1 MDRDRRASRDRDQFL
16 CNAWMRYPSFFHADD
31 RPTIFRR
38 LLLECLRGKS
48 PPTENAGQ

>member
-1 MDRDRRASRDRDQFL
+1 MQRVDALSIL
-16 CNAWMRYPSFFHADD
+16 FHADD